1 MKRCLLLALVG
12 LAIGFALPTFAQQT
26 KTPDPQLREALATRN
41 KKFDDAFLR
50 EDAAALAAFYAEDGC
65 YVDPAAGPIYG
76 RKSIEKFYTDLFKKV
91 HHTKHSST
99 LEQYSPHIMGTAGNE
114 VWTAGEWNA
123 IFQVEN
129 GAPLQ
134 AKGYW
139 LDVDVR
145 EGDGW
150 KFLVSTFNY
159 NGPPIP
165 VQTK

>member
-1 MKRCLLLALVG
+1 MQQDYYKTLGVERTASADEVRNAYRRLAR
-12 LAIGFALPTFAQQT
+12 
-26 KTPDPQLREALATRN
+26 KHHPDLNPGD
-41 KKFDDAFLR
+41 KS
-50 EDAAALAAFYAEDGC
+50 AE
-65 YVDPAAGPIYG
+65 
-76 RKSIEKFYTDLFKKV
+76 DLFKKV
-91 HHTKHSST
+91 HHTKHAST
-99 LEQYSPHIMGTAGNE
+99 LEQYSPHIMGAAGNE
-114 VWTAGEWNA
+114 VWTTGEWNA

-139 LDVDVR
+139 LDVNVR

-150 KFLVSTFNY
+150 KFLVNTFNF